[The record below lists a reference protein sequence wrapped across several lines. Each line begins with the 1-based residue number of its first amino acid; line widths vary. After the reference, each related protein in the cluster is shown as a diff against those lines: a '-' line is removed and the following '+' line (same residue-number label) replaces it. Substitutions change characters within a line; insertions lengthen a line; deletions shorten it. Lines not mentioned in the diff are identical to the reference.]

1 MLAEEVKSIFS
12 AWSPERLSAAGVS
25 FRESLNPVPD
35 RGDDYRVIYEAVFEP
50 NVLDKARIEFWI
62 TDTGHVA
69 IGIEKYE
76 RIRKRTGLITFRH
89 GFALGHEPK
98 IMNKEALQILF
109 DAVSLGKI
117 SISVKSL
124 LKIITSVKL
133 FMWNS
138 HYESLVKTGYQQKW
152 ISPITHEADN
162 PLAQSNGLLIY
173 RPW

>member
-1 MLAEEVKSIFS
+1 MLVDEAKSVFC

-25 FRESLNPVPD
+25 FRESLNSVPG

-50 NVLDKARIEFWI
+50 NVLDKARIEFWV

-69 IGIEKYE
+69 VGIERYE
-76 RIRKRTGLITFRH
+76 RLQKRTGLITLRH

-98 IMNKEALQILF
+98 IMNKATLQILF
-109 DAVSLGKI
+109 DAVSFGKI
-117 SISVKSL
+117 SISVKSF

-138 HYESLVKTGYQQKW
+138 HYESLVKTGHQSKW
-152 ISPITHEADN
+152 ISPTTGEADDG
-162 PLAQSNGLLIY
+162 ATQSNGLLAY